1 MRHVKTSH
9 ASSPTPSED
18 LALIDRISANGRI
31 MDCEPHQAAW
41 LGYETADLIG
51 ADWSVIYPEPAR
63 QTLQALLERHPKGPV
78 GCELSLRD
86 AQGQVHPVCALVEVG
101 YAATHQPDVGTS
113 FRIFKWR
120 NADFAHSTEIAEGK
134 AVLMDILNAS
144 DDPSWCI
151 EYAEPVDLSA
161 PEQEIVRQ
169 FFENRRYWRF
179 CNAAM
184 GRFYRLPEDENL
196 NDRPVREIFDRNPEN
211 EAFAL
216 FLLHNNFDVVRAL
229 SRDTRYDGSAVD
241 VENDVR
247 GLIRNNQLYRMWGT
261 VRDVS
266 KHLRRRD
273 ALRKR
278 VGDLELAL
286 TAVPDALLLVDGN
299 GIIAFA
305 NTATESL
312 LGLPADLI
320 VGHPFELIVDAEGGP
335 DWLVARIDAEGAE
348 ALRLPVSVRIKG
360 HDGPIMAELNAR
372 RFEARGQHYIAVTLR
387 RVCRPRCRML
397 HPSEALAR

>member
-1 MRHVKTSH
+1 M
-9 ASSPTPSED
+9 
-18 LALIDRISANGRI
+18 
-31 MDCEPHQAAW
+31 
-41 LGYETADLIG
+41 
-51 ADWSVIYPEPAR
+51 IYPAAARDDLRALLDASPAGPVAR
-63 QTLQALLERHPKGPV
+63 QLI
-78 GCELSLRD
+78 LRD
-86 AQGQVHPVCALVEVG
+86 ARGCEHAVCALVEVG
-101 YAATHQPDVGTS
+101 HHDADAPADGRS
-113 FRIFKWR
+113 LRIFKWR
-120 NADFAHSTEIAEGK
+120 DAEFTHIAEIAEGK
-134 AVLMDILNAS
+134 AVLLDIMNAS

-169 FFENRRYWRF
+169 IFENRRHWRF

-184 GRFYRLPEDENL
+184 GRFYRLPEGEDL

-266 KHLRRRD
+266 KHLRRSD
-273 ALRKR
+273 ELRKR

-286 TAVPDALLLVDGN
+286 AAVPDALVLVDGD
-299 GIIAFA
+299 GMIAFA
-305 NTATESL
+305 NAAAEAL
-312 LGLPADLI
+312 FGLPPDLI
-320 VGHPFELIVDAEGGP
+320 VGQGFEQMVDAQGRP

-348 ALRLPVSVRIKG
+348 SLRVPVPVRVKG
-360 HDGPIMAELNAR
+360 HDGMIQAELNAR
-372 RFEARGQHYIAVTLR
+372 RFEARGQRYVAVTLR
-387 RVCRPRCRML
+387 KTCRPRCRMT
-397 HPSEALAR
+397 HQNEVVAQ